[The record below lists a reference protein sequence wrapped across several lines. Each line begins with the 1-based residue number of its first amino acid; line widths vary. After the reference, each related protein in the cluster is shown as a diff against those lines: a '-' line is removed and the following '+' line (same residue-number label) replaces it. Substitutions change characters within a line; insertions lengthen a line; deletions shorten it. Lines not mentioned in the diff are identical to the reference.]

1 MTDAELIERARSDPA
16 AFRTLYDRY
25 AGRIHRYHLR
35 RTRHEE
41 AALDLTA
48 ETFAQAWVAR
58 LRFADAAGGSA
69 GPWLYGIAR
78 HVLLVSV
85 RRGRLE
91 QRACQRLGVLEAL
104 DRPPLAV
111 EPQERWLEGLDEAL
125 ADLPAAQR
133 DALVLRVVA
142 DLGYDEIADHL
153 STTEEAARARVSRGL
168 TTLRSQLTDP
178 TEARR

>member
-35 RTRHEE
+35 RTRHDE

-48 ETFAQAWVAR
+48 ETFAQAWVSR

-91 QRACQRLGVLEAL
+91 RRACERLGVMEAL
-104 DRPPLAV
+104 DRPPATV
-111 EPQERWLEGLDEAL
+111 APQERWLDGLDEAL

-133 DALVLRVVA
+133 EALVLRVVA

-178 TEARR
+178 TEARP

>member
-25 AGRIHRYHLR
+25 AGRIHTYHLR
-35 RTRHEE
+35 RTRHAE

-48 ETFAQAWVAR
+48 ETFAQAWVSR
-58 LRFADAAGGSA
+58 LRFTDGGGGSA

-91 QRACQRLGVLEAL
+91 HRACERLGLMEAL
-104 DRPPLAV
+104 DRPPAAV
-111 EPQERWLEGLDEAL
+111 EPHERWLDGLDDAL

-133 DALVLRVVA
+133 EAIHLRVVD

-153 STTEEAARARVSRGL
+153 ATTEEAARARVSRGL
-168 TTLRSQLTDP
+168 ATLRSQLADP